1 MYKRQGFVFD
11 CLLNYLSNSLKQQM
25 ICLCLMKLAFISMVL
40 LIDKF
45 LTVVLMSIIGIFT
58 AAVFQKFILS
68 KICYNKFKLEQL
80 CLLKVKGF
88 QTPDQI
94 RENMMRQL
102 TTILKELFKFKKK
115 ERPDAKIFR
124 YF

>member
-1 MYKRQGFVFD
+1 MSDEASFYLNGSVNRQIFD
-11 CLLNYLSNSLKQQM
+11 
-25 ICLCLMKLAFISMVL
+25 
-40 LIDKF
+40 
-45 LTVVLMSIIGIFT
+45 IGLDVNHRHLHS
-58 AAVFQKFILS
+58 AVFQTFILS

-88 QTPDQI
+88 QTPDKI

-115 ERPDAKIFR
+115 RVMPKFSGTFEKLLGL
-124 YF
+124 